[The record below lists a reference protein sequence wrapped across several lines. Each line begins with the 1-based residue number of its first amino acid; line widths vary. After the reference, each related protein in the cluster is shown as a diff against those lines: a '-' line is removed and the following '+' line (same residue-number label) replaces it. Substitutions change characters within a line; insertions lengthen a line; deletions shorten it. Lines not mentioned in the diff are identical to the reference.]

1 MHALGTCNTYTL
13 VLLYKLGY
21 SHLKSKVMSFKTRL
35 LIVTNYGAICM
46 LFNKI
51 ISVTTNVHIHLH
63 VINLRSENL
72 Y

>member
-51 ISVTTNVHIHLH
+51 ISVTTN
-63 VINLRSENL
+63 
-72 Y
+72 